1 MIQNEEFRKHL
12 MIIKSISIGKTKIP
26 LKKPFIT
33 ALRRADFVE
42 DIVIQIKTQCGKI
55 GYGSAAPTSAIT
67 GDTQDSIVF
76 AIRNLIFPRIKDK
89 SVLEFENL
97 LNIIQNSCA
106 NNTSPKACVDMA
118 LHDLFAQYCNIP
130 LYQFL
135 GGTEKIIDTVNTISV
150 KEPSEMAKD
159 AIQLVEEGFKILKVK
174 VGLNADEDIVRLKT
188 IRKAVGYDIIVLT
201 DANQGW
207 TPKDAIKVIRAIESE
222 NLNINLIEQPVK
234 AWDFEGMKYIREQ
247 TGSFIMADESCF
259 SPRDAFR
266 ILSEKVADGLN
277 IKLMKCGGIYNA
289 RTIYSMANTF
299 NIPCMAGCMLESPIG
314 LTAMA
319 SFVSGRQL
327 IKFVDLDP
335 IYMIKENPIVG
346 GARLENAR
354 IVLPDKPGL
363 GIESLGNCVEFICEI
378 K

>member
-1 MIQNEEFRKHL
+1 
-12 MIIKSISIGKTKIP
+12 MIIKSIKIGKTKIP

-33 ALRRADFVE
+33 ALRRADYVE
-42 DIVIQIKTQCGKI
+42 DIVIEIKTDCGRT
-55 GYGSAAPTSAIT
+55 GYGSAAPTAAIT
-67 GDTQDSIVF
+67 GDIQEAIVG
-76 AIRNLIFPRIKDK
+76 AIKNQIFPKIKDK
-89 SVLEFENL
+89 SILEFDNL
-97 LNIIQNSCA
+97 LNTIQASCV
-106 NNTSPKACVDMA
+106 NNTSAKACVDIA
-118 LHDLFAQYCNIP
+118 LHDLFAQKCNVP

-135 GGTEKIIDTVNTISV
+135 GGNQRYIDTVNTVSV
-150 KEPSEMAKD
+150 KDPAEMAKD
-159 AIQLVEEGFKILKVK
+159 AVEIVEAGFKILKIK
-174 VGLNADEDIVRLKT
+174 VGLNADDDIERLKA
-188 IRKAVGYDIIVLT
+188 IRKAVGYSIPVLT

-222 NLNINLIEQPVK
+222 KLNVALVEQPVK

-247 TGSFIMADESCF
+247 TSSFIMADESCF

-266 ILSEKVADGLN
+266 IISEKIADGLN
-277 IKLMKCGGIYNA
+277 IKLMKCGGLYNA

-327 IKFVDLDP
+327 IKYVDLDP
-335 IYMIKENPIVG
+335 IYMIRENPIAG

-354 IVLPDKPGL
+354 IILPDKPGL
-363 GIESLGNCVEFICEI
+363 GIESLGNCVEPICEL
-378 K
+378 